1 MPDALVF
8 FPTYNEAGNV
18 EALIDAIHA
27 ELPEADVLVVDDAS
41 QDGTGELL
49 RARLASDARLR
60 VVERPRKLGVGT
72 AHKLALLHA
81 RERGYEFLITMDAD
95 FSHHP
100 RYLRTLR
107 ALLDD
112 HDFVTGSRYV
122 KGGRCDYGPLRQLIS
137 RSANTIARGVLGL
150 ELMENTTLYRG
161 FRRSLL
167 QQLDVDRIRSEGY
180 SFAVESLFEV
190 ARRTGRL
197 AEFPIHFEDRVAGV
211 SKISKA
217 EIYKAIA
224 TIARLGVGRLRP
236 AGVESSTPH
245 ARPRV
250 DCASCGSHFNVL
262 LHPERRDEGA
272 GQDAAAYS
280 VSSHTSR
287 AHGPILLCLQCGL
300 TFMQPKLEPEGLL
313 QAYADTAD
321 EEYLTQAAARIRT
334 FDYNL
339 DRVQSYI
346 APGARVLDVGS
357 HCGVFLEVAAQR
369 GIDIV
374 GVEPSAWAV
383 QASTQVTERPVL
395 QGTLA
400 DLPAGSR
407 FDVVTAWDVLEHFH
421 DPRAEL
427 AAINRVL
434 EPGGTL
440 LFSTLMIDNWFPR
453 LAGKHWPWLMDMHLF
468 YFSEGTLSDMLAAT
482 GFEVLESRKYC
493 HIITAEYLL
502 SKLASLG
509 VPGADSTLA
518 RRLVENSGAADVL
531 IPFRF
536 GDIKL
541 FVCRKVR
548 APAAAPAAG

>member
-1 MPDALVF
+1 
-8 FPTYNEAGNV
+8 
-18 EALIDAIHA
+18 
-27 ELPEADVLVVDDAS
+27 
-41 QDGTGELL
+41 
-49 RARLASDARLR
+49 
-60 VVERPRKLGVGT
+60 
-72 AHKLALLHA
+72 
-81 RERGYEFLITMDAD
+81 MDAD

-100 RYLRTLR
+100 RYLPTML
-107 ALLDD
+107 ALLQD

-122 KGGRCDYGPLRQLIS
+122 KGGRCDYGPRRQLIS
-137 RSANTIARGVLGL
+137 RSANLIARGALGL

-167 QQLDVDRIRSEGY
+167 LQLDVDRIRSEGY

-197 AEFPIHFEDRVAGV
+197 AEFPIHFEDRVAGD
-211 SKISKA
+211 SKISQA

-236 AGVESSTPH
+236 VREAASTPH
-245 ARPRV
+245 PRPKV
-250 DCASCGSHFNVL
+250 VCAGCKSTFNVQL
-262 LHPERRDEGA
+262 YAERRDPEA
-272 GQDAAAYS
+272 GHDAASYS

-300 TFMQPKLEPEGLL
+300 TFMQPRLDEHGLL

-346 APGARVLDVGS
+346 RPGARVLDVGS
-357 HCGVFLEVAAQR
+357 HCGVFLEVAARR

-383 QASTQVTERPVL
+383 RASSQVTSRPVV

-400 DLPAGSR
+400 DLPADAR

-427 AAINRVL
+427 EAMHRVL

-440 LFSTLMIDNWFPR
+440 MFSTLMIDNWFPR
-453 LAGKHWPWLMDMHLF
+453 LAGQHWPWLMDMHLF
-468 YFSEGTLSDMLAAT
+468 YFTEGTLADLLAST
-482 GFEVLESRKYC
+482 GFEVMESRKYC
-493 HIITAEYLL
+493 HIVTADYLL

-509 VPGADSTLA
+509 VPGAQSELA
-518 RRLVENSGAADVL
+518 RKAVERSGAAEVL

-548 APAAAPAAG
+548 APGAAAGRG